1 MNLRTTQP
9 DLIEALCRR
18 YGPWAK
24 TYGHK
29 ADDGLFAYVRDR
41 ENRIIREYLPQGKGY
56 SVLDAGSGP
65 GVLAKELKRRGH
77 EVWAVD
83 CVPEMVAQVKDGVD
97 RAILADLR
105 GLDLG
110 RRFDLVLCI
119 GALQFIAEPLGV
131 LRRLR
136 EHLVEGGRL
145 IVLVPHDGPGGWL
158 HRQILRRDGLES
170 RLYTVPR
177 LRTLAD
183 EAGLSYVDH
192 RVPFLHNFVAVFR
205 AAPLSRPPGASRRSS
220 SCSCRSARSPPWR
233 GRCASTSGSSKPGCA
248 APSASGSTSTPRPP
262 TPSSSNRSATSAI
275 FPS

>member
-1 MNLRTTQP
+1 MMNLRTTQP

-205 AAPLSRPPGASRRSS
+205 AAPLSRPREVQPVPGRAARREASAPASDGSALNAQGAS
-220 SCSCRSARSPPWR
+220 ATGHPANAT
-233 GRCASTSGSSKPGCA
+233 RC
-248 APSASGSTSTPRPP
+248 
-262 TPSSSNRSATSAI
+262 
-275 FPS
+275 